1 MTLKKILLP
10 ILMVSSSLGWAQPTS
25 QPMNERPPRY
35 PGPGNPE
42 PRPEPPRE
50 ERPEPPRNERPPRE
64 ERPPIRPEPPRHERP
79 PVRPEP
85 PRHEPRP
92 PIRPEPP
99 RHERPPVRPEPPR
112 HERPPIRPEPPRHER
127 PPIRPEPPRYEPRPP
142 VRPDPGYEYITQTVS
157 VRRTL
162 SNQYLDLMQLFNLHG
177 YYSGYSVE
185 SITVRV
191 DSGRYSQLR
200 LLANGQVEDEGSGN
214 ARNVT
219 LYSRYNTQIGY
230 GLHELLLEVHGTA
243 HVKRIQIRL
252 RRHY

>member
-10 ILMVSSSLGWAQPTS
+10 ILMVSSSLGWAQPSS

-42 PRPEPPRE
+42 PRPEPPRH
-50 ERPEPPRNERPPRE
+50 EP
-64 ERPPIRPEPPRHERP
+64 RP

-92 PIRPEPP
+92 PI
-99 RHERPPVRPEPPR
+99 RPEPPR

-142 VRPDPGYEYITQTVS
+142 VRPDPGYQYIDQTVS

-162 SNQYLDLMQLFNLHG
+162 SNQHLDLMRLFNLHG

-191 DSGRYSQLR
+191 EDGRYSYLR
-200 LLANGQVEDEGSGN
+200 LLADGRVEDEGSGN

-219 LYSRYNTQIGY
+219 LYPRYNTQIGY
-230 GLHELLLEVHGTA
+230 GLHDLLLEVDGTA
-243 HVKRIQIRL
+243 YIKRIQIRL
-252 RRHY
+252 RRNY

>member
-10 ILMVSSSLGWAQPTS
+10 ILMVSSSLGWAQPSS

-42 PRPEPPRE
+42 PRPEPPRHE
-50 ERPEPPRNERPPRE
+50 PRPPVRPEPPRNERPP
-64 ERPPIRPEPPRHERP
+64 I
-79 PVRPEP
+79 RPEP

-99 RHERPPVRPEPPR
+99 RY
-112 HERPPIRPEPPRHER
+112 ERPPIRPEPPRHEPRPPIRPEPPRYER

-142 VRPDPGYEYITQTVS
+142 IRPDPGYDYITQTVS

-162 SNQYLDLMQLFNLHG
+162 SNQYLDIMRLFNLHG

-191 DSGRYSQLR
+191 DEGHYSVLR
-200 LLANGQVEDEGSGN
+200 LLADGRVEDEGSGN

-219 LYSRYNTQIGY
+219 LYPRYNTQIGY
-230 GLHELLLEVHGTA
+230 GLHELLLEVDGTA
-243 HVKRIQIRL
+243 FVKRVQIRL